1 MTTTYDCTDP
11 AQRGEGLAA
20 AQRALASQ
28 QCVVLPTDT
37 VYGIAADAFS
47 PRAVAALLAAKG
59 RGRNMPPPVL
69 IPRPQTMEGLA
80 TGIHPDARA
89 LAEAFWPGGL
99 TLIFHA
105 QPSLTW
111 DLGETFGTVAL
122 RMPDDRVALDLLT
135 LTGPLAVSSANRTG
149 QPAARTAAE
158 ALEQLDGSVA
168 VYLEDGPRAPD
179 AVGSTIV
186 DATGGVLRVVRQ
198 GTLSL
203 ERLRG
208 VVPSIVG
215 ADGQAPE
222 PAGGATP
229 AFGAHAPASGA
240 HAAETGEDAAGT
252 VGHARGAG
260 PHAAGTVGHARGADA
275 HAGPAAVDD
284 RGADADAPGADAD
297 AAPAGEPGR
306 GPVQHQPDRG

>member
-11 AQRGEGLAA
+11 GQRGEGLAA

-80 TGIHPDARA
+80 TRIHPDARA

-99 TLIFHA
+99 TLIFHT

-158 ALEQLDGSVA
+158 ALEQLDGAVA

-186 DATGGVLRVVRQ
+186 DATSGVLRVVRQ

-215 ADGQAPE
+215 ADGQAPD
-222 PAGGATP
+222 PAGGASP
-229 AFGAHAPASGA
+229 ALGA
-240 HAAETGEDAAGT
+240 HAAGADVPAAGADA
-252 VGHARGAG
+252 HARGAG
-260 PHAAGTVGHARGADA
+260 PHAAGADV
-275 HAGPAAVDD
+275 PAA
-284 RGADADAPGADAD
+284 GADAD

-306 GPVQHQPDRG
+306 GPVKHQPDRG